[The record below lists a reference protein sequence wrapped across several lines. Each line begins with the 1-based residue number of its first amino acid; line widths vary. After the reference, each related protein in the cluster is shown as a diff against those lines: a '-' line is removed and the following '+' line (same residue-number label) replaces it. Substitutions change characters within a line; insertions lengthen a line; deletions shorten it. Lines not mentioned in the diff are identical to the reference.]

1 MNAPADL
8 IIFDCDG
15 VLVDSEPIAVAVLCD
30 VIRNAGHVI
39 EEQTA
44 YDLFLG
50 RSMATI
56 SETIAAQF
64 GMDFSGPHLESSR
77 EMMSARFRAELKAIA
92 GIRETLETLPHRRC
106 VASSSRPERI
116 RLSLEITG
124 LLDLLAPAIY
134 SATMVK
140 RGKPAPDL
148 FLYAARQMAVE
159 PERCIVIED
168 SPAGIRAA
176 QAAGMRVYG
185 FAGGSHAE
193 AGRLHA
199 AFEELKPDLVFDDM
213 RLLPSLLAETV
224 TP

>member
-1 MNAPADL
+1 MNQNTDL
-8 IIFDCDG
+8 VIFDCDG
-15 VLVDSEPIAVAVLCD
+15 VLVDSEPIAVSVLCD
-30 VIRNAGHVI
+30 IITTAGHVI
-39 EEQTA
+39 DEQMA

-56 SETIAAQF
+56 SQTIADRF
-64 GMDFSGPHLESSR
+64 GLDFAGKHLDVTR
-77 EMMSARFRAELKAIA
+77 EMMTARFRAELQAIG
-92 GIRETLETLPHRRC
+92 GIREALEAIPHRRC

-116 RLSLEITG
+116 QTSLEITG
-124 LLDLLAPAIY
+124 LLDLLAPHIY

-140 RGKPAPDL
+140 NGKPAPDL
-148 FLYAARQMAVE
+148 FLYAANQMAVD
-159 PERCIVIED
+159 PARCLVIED

-176 QAAGMRVYG
+176 KAAGMRVYG
-185 FAGGSHAE
+185 FAGGSHAQ

-213 RLLPSLLAETV
+213 RLLPELLRGTV